1 MITCLNFLAVLDD
14 NFFKDKIYE
23 TAEKLDGT
31 AEIIWFRFKDY
42 TNIQNKLINIR
53 KTVKKSI
60 LTLISDYILAEK
72 YGFDGVHLNKNNI
85 KYYNNIKRETKLI
98 TGYSSHSINEIDNIN
113 ADYYTLSPIFHTQ
126 KDYEVTPLG
135 IIDYNKTKKVFALGG
150 INIENLDK
158 IKDHFYG
165 FAGIRIVQDIIKL
178 HNL

>member
-60 LTLISDYILAEK
+60 LKLRTDYILEQ
-72 YGFDGVHLNKNNI
+72 KNG
-85 KYYNNIKRETKLI
+85 L
-98 TGYSSHSINEIDNIN
+98 
-113 ADYYTLSPIFHTQ
+113 
-126 KDYEVTPLG
+126 
-135 IIDYNKTKKVFALGG
+135 
-150 INIENLDK
+150 
-158 IKDHFYG
+158 
-165 FAGIRIVQDIIKL
+165 
-178 HNL
+178 

>member
-1 MITCLNFLAVLDD
+1 MNVSIIFKSKPYNFSSAVK
-14 NFFKDKIYE
+14 FFCCFIY
-23 TAEKLDGT
+23 L
-31 AEIIWFRFKDY
+31 IFK
-42 TNIQNKLINIR
+42 
-53 KTVKKSI
+53 
-60 LTLISDYILAEK
+60 A
-72 YGFDGVHLNKNNI
+72 
-85 KYYNNIKRETKLI
+85 KLI

>member
-1 MITCLNFLAVLDD
+1 MISGLNFLAVLDD

-60 LTLISDYILAEK
+60 LTLSSDYILAEK
-72 YGFDGVHLNKNNI
+72 YGLDGVHLNKNTI
-85 KYYNNIKRETKLI
+85 KDYNNIKREIKLI
-98 TGYSSHSINEIDNIN
+98 TGYSSHSADEIDNIN
-113 ADYYTLSPIFHTQ
+113 ADYYTLSPIFHTP
-126 KDYEVTPLG
+126 KDYKITPLG

-150 INIENLDK
+150 INMENLDK

-165 FAGIRIVQDIIKL
+165 FAGIRIINDIIKA
-178 HNL
+178 NF